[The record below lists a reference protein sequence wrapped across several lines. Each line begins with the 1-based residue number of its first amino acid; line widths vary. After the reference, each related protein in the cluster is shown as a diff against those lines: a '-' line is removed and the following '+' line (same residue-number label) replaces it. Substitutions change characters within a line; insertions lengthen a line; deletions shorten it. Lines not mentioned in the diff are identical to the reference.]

1 MEYTVVQYNRH
12 KQLIIKEYS
21 RKEFIAVCSDLLYRP
36 KKIFVGLGDFLEIG
50 DYNQLLDAI
59 FYDEESS
66 IIENFLDEVNRKLSG
81 KGQIPFSFLKLAV
94 YYPDYL
100 LKDVPTQC
108 VFTVGAK
115 TRLFPGACHFMNF
128 MKHYNPSILT
138 AIPYELAIEIIR
150 RVGLDDNHLVAT
162 EYKKT
167 TGQKNIELYAGDIEQ
182 FISGE
187 RKIIEIEK
195 YMAQTNTKEED
206 VLYVGRGE
214 SSVITFS
221 KINSIAFN
229 PSDAII
235 PLSHIT
241 VYGSSLES
249 LLVLFNDSK
258 EINKFL
264 LSDIGEHILP
274 SLIVLS
280 DVKEKPKEVIELE
293 KKHRRLQAN
302 IIGQRIEHGTESYTT
317 LKRDIELSLSAY
329 PFNFQAIK
337 DMVRSRLEKFKI
349 NPQGFVDEICA
360 IAQKRYQSWG
370 M

>member
-1 MEYTVVQYNRH
+1 MEYSIVQYNKH
-12 KQLIIKEYS
+12 HQIIINEYN
-21 RKEFIAVCSDLLYRP
+21 RKDFIAACSELLYRP
-36 KKIFVGLGDFLEIG
+36 KKLFVGLGDFLEIG
-50 DYNQLLDAI
+50 DYNQLLDSI
-59 FYDEESS
+59 FYDEESA
-66 IIENFLDEVNRKLSG
+66 IIENFLDEINRKLSEA
-81 KGQIPFSFLKLAV
+81 GQIPFSFLKLAV

-108 VFTVGAK
+108 AITVGSK
-115 TRLFPGACHFMNF
+115 TRLFPGAVHFINF
-128 MKHYNPSILT
+128 INNYNPMILT
-138 AIPYELAIEIIR
+138 AIPYEIANEVVK
-150 RVGLDDNHLVAT
+150 RVGSDDDHLVST
-162 EYKKT
+162 EYKKIIS
-167 TGQKNIELYAGDIEQ
+167 QKNIALFAGDIEK

-195 YMAQTNTKEED
+195 YMALSNTKDED

-229 PSDAII
+229 PSDSII
-235 PLSHIT
+235 PHSRIT

-249 LLVLFNDSK
+249 LLVLFNDSP

-264 LSDIGEHILP
+264 LSEIGEHILP

-280 DVKEKPKEVIELE
+280 DVKEKPAEIIELE
-293 KKHRRLQAN
+293 KQHRRLQAN

-329 PFNFQAIK
+329 PFNFQAVK
-337 DMVRSRLEKFKI
+337 EMVKERLEKFKI
-349 NPQGFVDEICA
+349 NPKEFIDEICS
-360 IAQKRYQSWG
+360 IAQKRYQNWG